1 MKTKVTLLFF
11 ILLSVVTFTKADEI
25 NFSIHQR
32 YSVVFNSVS
41 DNNSLP
47 LLNLHCQEKDTKNQR
62 LSDVVQN
69 DNQIIADD
77 EDFSDGNSFALN
89 NTALSGSSYNLSGY
103 SSDVTGISQPVNCI
117 SKKYILYNVFR
128 I

>member
-11 ILLSVVTFTKADEI
+11 ILLSVITFTEADEI
-25 NFSIHQR
+25 NFNIHQR
-32 YSVVFNSVS
+32 YSVEFKNVS

-47 LLNLHCQEKDTKNQR
+47 FLNLHCQEKYSNTHCI
-62 LSDVVQN
+62 SDINQN
-69 DNQIIADD
+69 DNQIIADA
-77 EDFSDGNSFALN
+77 EDFPDANSLALS
-89 NTALSGSSYNLSGY
+89 NTAVSSYSYTLSSY
-103 SSDVTGISQPVNCI
+103 SSDVPGISKPDNCI